1 MRYKFGMNRENKQ
14 FLILGGGINGLSCAM
29 RLLEAFPN
37 AVIQIMAEDYSPNT
51 TSDIAAGLWG
61 PYLLGQNDNQIYRTW
76 AQDTHDYFHTL
87 WRGGQADECGICL
100 VPVLEVSGNHEP
112 TPWWHDIV
120 FGFQRLTSES
130 LQQLTN
136 EHKPIKHY
144 ATGFAY
150 TTFTCEP
157 TKLMNYYRHVLMM
170 QRNVSFH
177 KKKLS
182 TMKCL
187 DSLGIVESTIIIN
200 CFGLGAKTFS
210 RDPNMTPIRGQ
221 VQKIESPGIF
231 LSFANDYC
239 YIIPN
244 TDSITLGG
252 TKQKST
258 DTRVCPLDRSSIRN
272 NCETIVPSLQ
282 HARLVRDVVGLRP
295 LRSTG
300 VRLQVDLWHG
310 LSGRKRIVHNYG
322 HGGAGIS
329 LAWGCAGAVVQ
340 LVQQWEHNF
349 DNGRS
354 KL

>member
-1 MRYKFGMNRENKQ
+1 MNREYKQ

-29 RLLEAFPN
+29 RLSDAFPN
-37 AVIQIMAEDYSPNT
+37 ALIQIVAEEFSPNT

-61 PYLLGQNDNQIYRTW
+61 PYLLGQNDDQIYRTW
-76 AQDTHDYFHTL
+76 AQDTHDYFHSL
-87 WRGGQADECGICL
+87 WLGGLADQCGICL
-100 VPVLEVSGNHEP
+100 VPVLEISGHHEP

-120 FGFQRLTSES
+120 FGFERVSLES

-136 EHKPIKHY
+136 EHKPIEDY

-157 TKLMNYYRHVLMM
+157 TKLMNYYCHVLMIR
-170 QRNVSFH
+170 RNVSFH

-187 DSLGIVESTIIIN
+187 DSLDIDESTLIIN
-200 CFGLGAKTFS
+200 CFGLGAKAFL
-210 RDPNMTPIRGQ
+210 RDLNLTAIRGQ
-221 VQKIESPGIF
+221 VQKIETPGIF
-231 LSFANDYC
+231 HSFANDYC

-258 DTRVCPLDRSSIRN
+258 DTRVCPLDRSSIRK
-272 NCETIVPSLQ
+272 NCEMIVPSLQ
-282 HARLVRDVVGLRP
+282 HATLVRDVVGLRP

-300 VRLQVDLWHG
+300 VRLQMDFYHG
-310 LSGRKRIVHNYG
+310 LSGRKPIVHNYG

-340 LVQQWEHNF
+340 LVQQWD
-349 DNGRS
+349 DNSGDARS